1 MRSKL
6 LLLLMPALAL
16 AGVQA
21 TSGKKTIWSG
31 VYTKAQAARGQATYE
46 MNCARCHGADLN
58 SNPQA
63 SLTGSDFMQRWR
75 EDNVESLFTF
85 VRTSMPPMRRGGPQR
100 VPLSDAEYIDII
112 SYIFQAN
119 RFPEGDH
126 ELAAA
131 DIASIQI
138 EGRDGPQPL
147 PNSSLIVTVGCM
159 TKMGPD
165 SWGLTNA
172 IEPVR
177 TRVADIATSDEI
189 KAALGKPAGT
199 LSFKLQNILYLGP
212 DFKPEALEGH
222 RIQAKGILIRQP
234 NAERIDIRSV
244 AEVSSTCGK

>member
-1 MRSKL
+1 ASRVRLRSGRQPCRIRCIMRFKFALFL
-6 LLLLMPALAL
+6 LIPSIAVA
-16 AGVQA
+16 AVQSTTA
-21 TSGKKTIWSG
+21 KRTIWLG

-112 SYIFQAN
+112 TYIFQAN

-126 ELAAA
+126 ELG
-131 DIASIQI
+131 ASDLASVQI
-138 EGRDGPQPL
+138 EERDGPKPL
-147 PNSSLIVTVGCM
+147 PNSALIVTVGCM
-159 TKMGPD
+159 TNIGPD

-172 IEPVR
+172 VEPVR
-177 TRVADIATSDEI
+177 TRVADVATSDEI
-189 KAALGKPAGT
+189 KSAQSKPLGT
-199 LSFKLQNILYLGP
+199 LSFKLQNVLYL
-212 DFKPEALEGH
+212 
-222 RIQAKGILIRQP
+222 
-234 NAERIDIRSV
+234 
-244 AEVSSTCGK
+244 